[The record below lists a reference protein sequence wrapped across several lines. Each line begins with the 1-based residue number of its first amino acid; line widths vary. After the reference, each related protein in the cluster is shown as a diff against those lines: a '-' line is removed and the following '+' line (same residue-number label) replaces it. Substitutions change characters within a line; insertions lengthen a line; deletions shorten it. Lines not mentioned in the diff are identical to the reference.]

1 MSNIRPMD
9 DVFAEYEAEL
19 VEHAK
24 QNPEPERTPAEIE
37 AARIRAEKFSDALEK
52 QEAEQG
58 DDEEEEED
66 EEEDDEEFE

>member
-1 MSNIRPMD
+1 
-9 DVFAEYEAEL
+9 